1 MGKAQPP
8 ALLRYAIPYDHHMQT
23 LLLIL
28 EAFLCPWPR
37 PVFAGC
43 PDSNLL
49 TETNEKK
56 PSLALFSFGGKKTS
70 TPAQAPAQAWTPPPV
85 PQAAPLPAPTPIP
98 PPATTSASD
107 AAMQQQDLARQNKQR
122 RGFSRT
128 LLAGESY
135 QPVNT
140 DTGRRTLLG

>member
-28 EAFLCPWPR
+28 EAFLCPWTR

-49 TETNEKK
+49 TETNEKNHRWLYFHLEEK
-56 PSLALFSFGGKKTS
+56 DIDAS
-70 TPAQAPAQAWTPPPV
+70 TGSGMDSPPV